1 MQYADI
7 KKTLQKKL
15 MDKLALKN
23 IHQVPTIDKVIVAI
37 GTGSLHTRKWMKDF
51 SEFEKNLTL
60 ITGQKPSMVMSRKN
74 ISNFKLRA
82 GMPIMLRV
90 TLRGKKA
97 HYFLEK
103 VMSIVLPRVRDF
115 AWLSSK
121 SFDHAGN
128 YSFGLQSYAI
138 FPELHPDTITVPTWL
153 QITIATS
160 TNDKV
165 HTKNMLQ
172 EMWFVFNA

>member
-1 MQYADI
+1 MEYADT
-7 KKTLQKKL
+7 KKKLQKKL

-23 IHQVPTIDKVIVAI
+23 IHQVPSIDKVIVAI

-51 SEFEKNLTL
+51 SEFEKNLAL
-60 ITGQKPSMVMSRKN
+60 ITGQKPSLVLSKKN
-74 ISNFKLRA
+74 ISNFKLRS

-97 HYFLEK
+97 YYFLQK

-115 AWLSSK
+115 SWLSVK

-153 QITIATS
+153 QITISTTS
-160 TNDKV
+160 NDKA
-165 HTKNMLQ
+165 HTKYMLQ